1 MRRATTVMLAV
12 LALVLAACGG
22 TGEDTTTTAADAP
35 TTSAESPDTTT
46 AADFEAM
53 PEMTDVSLILDFV
66 PGGIH
71 AGIYS
76 AMAEGYF
83 EEANLN
89 VDIQPPTSSADTLRL
104 VLADQATF
112 GIAPVGDVASL
123 RAEGE
128 PVKIFLALEQVPLGA
143 LMSTE
148 AIGISDPSELDG
160 GTIGVTGVPSDESI
174 ARFILESAGVDTSTV
189 EFITIGFDAVG
200 NLIGQS
206 VDAAMGFWSA
216 EAVALE
222 LEGENPVVFRP
233 DEYGAP
239 QYPELVFFTNDDT
252 VENDP
257 TLLAAF
263 SDAVARGYEFALKD
277 KDAAIQNLADNADGI
292 DTEFASAEFA
302 NVEPHFLTVDGRF
315 GAIEESSF
323 SEYLEWAAEVGVIES
338 MPDNLLT
345 TEYMP

>member
-1 MRRATTVMLAV
+1 MRRATTAA
-12 LALVLAACGG
+12 LALPALILAACGG
-22 TGEDTTTTAADAP
+22 TAGEATTTTASDP
-35 TTSAESPDTTT
+35 TTQDESPDTT
-46 AADFEAM
+46 AGDFAVM

-76 AMAEGYF
+76 ALAEGYF
-83 EEANLN
+83 EEANLS

-123 RAEGE
+123 RAQGE

-143 LMSTE
+143 LISTE
-148 AIGISDPSELDG
+148 AIGVTDPSELEG

-174 ARFILESAGVDTSTV
+174 ARFILESSGVDTSSV
-189 EFITIGFDAVG
+189 ELITIGFDAVG

-222 LEGENPVVFRP
+222 LEGEDPVVFRP

-252 VENDP
+252 IEADAV
-257 TLLAAF
+257 LLEAF
-263 SDAVARGYEFALKD
+263 SDALARGYELALGD
-277 KDAAIQNLADNADGI
+277 QAGAIQHLADNADGI
-292 DTEFASAEFA
+292 DTEFASAEFD
-302 NVEPHFLTVDGRF
+302 NVEPHFLSGDGRF
-315 GAIEESSF
+315 GAIDENELND
-323 SEYLEWAAEVGVIES
+323 YLAWAAEEGIIES
-338 MPDNLLT
+338 VPDDLLT
-345 TEYMP
+345 TDFMP